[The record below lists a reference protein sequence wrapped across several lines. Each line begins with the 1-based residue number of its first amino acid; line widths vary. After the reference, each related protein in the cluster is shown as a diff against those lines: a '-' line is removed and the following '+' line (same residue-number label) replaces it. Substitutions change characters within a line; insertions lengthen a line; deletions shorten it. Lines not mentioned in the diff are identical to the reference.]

1 MKLAEKTLTEA
12 LSLLEKG
19 EYSSEQL
26 VASVLESIEVR
37 DGEIGAY
44 LRVDAD
50 AAREA
55 AVRSDRLR
63 SRGRARKLE
72 GVPIAIK
79 DNINVRGS
87 ECTCGSRM
95 LAGYISPYDA
105 TAVAKLRDAGAVLLG
120 RTNMDEFGMGSTTEN
135 SGYKLTRNP
144 CDTSCVPGGSSGG
157 SAAAVAGNL
166 AICALGSDTGGSLR
180 LPASFCGCVG
190 FKPSYGRVSR
200 YGLTAYAS
208 SLDQIGPITKTVAD
222 AALLLGVIAGH
233 DPKDSSSVFT
243 EAPDYAG
250 CLARDMRGVRIG
262 VPREY
267 FVGGSDPEVA
277 RIVRKAIDLCGERGA
292 ETVQIELPHTEYAIS
307 AYYLIAAAEASAN
320 LARFDGVRYGY
331 RRPGCDDPIEMYV
344 RSRAEGFGK
353 EVKRRIIL
361 GTYALSSGYYDAYYL
376 SAQKVRTLIRSD
388 FEEAFKKCDVIMG
401 PVAPTPPYGIGEKVN
416 DPLQMYLTDVFTVP
430 ASMAGICGIS
440 VPCGKSAAGLPVGLQ
455 ILGGAFCEDEV
466 LGVASAFER
475 LAGKGAEK

>member
-1 MKLAEKTLTEA
+1 MDLAEKTVTEA
-12 LSLLEKG
+12 LSLLANG
-19 EYSSEQL
+19 ECSSEEL
-26 VASVLESIEVR
+26 VGSILNSIEAG
-37 DGEIGAY
+37 DKETGAY

-50 AAREA
+50 QALEA
-55 AVRSDRLR
+55 AVQSDRAR
-63 SRGRARKLE
+63 SKGKAGKLE
-72 GVPIAIK
+72 GVPVAIK

-95 LAGYISPYDA
+95 LAGYVSPYDA
-105 TAVAKLRDAGAVLLG
+105 TAAARLREAGAVLLG

-135 SGYKLTRNP
+135 SGYQLTRNP
-144 CDTSCVPGGSSGG
+144 CDLSRVPGGSSGG
-157 SAAAVAGNL
+157 SAAAVAGNE

-208 SLDQIGPITKTVAD
+208 SLDQIGPVTKTVAD
-222 AALLLGVIAGH
+222 AAVLLGVIAGH
-233 DPKDSSSVFT
+233 DPRDSSSVSM
-243 EAPDYAG
+243 EVPDYSRHLDRG
-250 CLARDMRGVRIG
+250 MRGVKIG

-267 FVGGSDPEVA
+267 FLEGSDPEVKA
-277 RIVRKAIDLCGERGA
+277 IVRSAIDLCSEMGA
-292 ETVQIELPHTEYAIS
+292 EEVAVELPHTEYAIS

-320 LARFDGVRYGY
+320 LARFDGVRYGH
-331 RRPGCDDPIEMYV
+331 RRGGCEDPIQMYA

-376 SAQKVRTLIRSD
+376 SAQKVRTLIRAD

-401 PVAPTPPYGIGEKVN
+401 PVAPSPPYPIGEKVD
-416 DPLQMYLTDVFTVP
+416 DPLQMYMTDVFTVP

-440 VPCGKSAAGLPVGLQ
+440 VPCGKTGSGLPVGLQ
-455 ILGGAFCEDEV
+455 ILGGSFCEDQT
-466 LGVASAFER
+466 LSVAAAFES
-475 LAGKGAEK
+475 LMEKGARE